1 MSKNVYIHTFRNSLT
16 MSSFKDKD
24 LFDSRN
30 RRYCGRKRFFLF
42 MTLVKKNKNKSVK
55 CLICLRNELFFLGD
69 PLFI

>member
-42 MTLVKKNKNKSVK
+42 MTLVKKKKKTKV
-55 CLICLRNELFFLGD
+55 
-69 PLFI
+69 